1 MIAYL
6 LAAFVTVPLIDLFLL
21 IALADAIGLAET
33 VVIVLATGVVGSLLA
48 RDQGL
53 ATVRKFRAS
62 VRMGRPPSTEIVE
75 GALVLVGAALL
86 VTPGLITDA
95 TGFVLLLPFTRSVVR
110 RRLVEILRSRVRG
123 GTGRVK
129 RHP

>member
-1 MIAYL
+1 
-6 LAAFVTVPLIDLFLL
+6 VTVPLIDLFLL

-62 VRMGRPPSTEIVE
+62 VRMGRPPSTEMVE
-75 GALVLVGAALL
+75 GALILVGAALL

-95 TGFVLLLPFTRSVVR
+95 TGFVLLLPFTRGIVR

-123 GTGRVK
+123 GAVRVE
-129 RHP
+129 RYP